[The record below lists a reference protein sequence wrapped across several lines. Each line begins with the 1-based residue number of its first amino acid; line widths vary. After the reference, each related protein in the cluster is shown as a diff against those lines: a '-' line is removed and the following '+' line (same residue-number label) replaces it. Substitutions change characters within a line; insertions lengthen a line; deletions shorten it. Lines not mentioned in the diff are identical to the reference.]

1 MVVVD
6 GVLNAESHG
15 SLVASLDAGQSAG
28 ELALLTGAP
37 CNADVIAATDATV
50 LVMSVG
56 EFRTMLD
63 ECPTMA
69 NRVLRTAVERLKRAP
84 DQPLD
89 GNNRKSEKYLWSNS

>member
-1 MVVVD
+1 MVVD
-6 GVLNAESHG
+6 GVLDVERDGAP
-15 SLVASLDAGQSAG
+15 VASLGAGQSAG

-69 NRVLRTAVERLKRAP
+69 NRVLRTAVERLKQAP
-84 DQPLD
+84 DQPPRWEQSKE
-89 GNNRKSEKYLWSNS
+89 RKISMV